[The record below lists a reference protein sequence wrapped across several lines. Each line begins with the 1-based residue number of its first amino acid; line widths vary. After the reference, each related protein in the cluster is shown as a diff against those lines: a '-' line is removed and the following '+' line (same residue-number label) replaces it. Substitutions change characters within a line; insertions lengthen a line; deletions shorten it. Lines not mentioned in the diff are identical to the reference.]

1 VYKNFTDRARKVM
14 QLANRE
20 ARHFNH
26 EYIGTEHILLGL
38 VLEGAG
44 VAANVLKN
52 LDIDTSKIRREVEK
66 VVQHGTGGEQVV
78 TGRLP
83 HTPWAKKVLDFSVE
97 ESRNLNHNY
106 VGTEHILLGL
116 LREGQGVAAQVLT
129 NVGLKLEEVREEVLN
144 LLGHN
149 LPNENSSKLNQPS
162 SLPSDPRTQELDEE
176 INRLNLEKE
185 NAIADQDFNKAAE
198 LRDRVIELK
207 RHRAKIILAVAYKIP
222 KELQPATTEIYP
234 VSDLTSA
241 DLNAPPQQPT
251 GDGGISLDIQ
261 FLSAENPLSSPQTE
275 EPYPRFTDR
284 SRKAMQLANQEA
296 QRLNHE
302 YIGTE
307 HILLGLVKEGMG
319 VAANVL
325 KNLDIDLP
333 KIRLEVEKIVQ
344 HGPDG
349 EQVVMGRLPHTPRA
363 KKVIA
368 YSVEEARNLNHN
380 YVGTEHLLLGLL
392 REHEGVAA
400 QVLLNLGVKLEDL
413 REGII
418 NLLGRTTA
426 PVVMNRKE
434 KLEHIHKEYLKL
446 SKPAREQ
453 AGTDSSQ
460 SITVDAS
467 SHSPALPDAAPA
479 AFESLTVHQI
489 ALIHERIRFLNEQ
502 KETCVATQDFV
513 QASQFRAEAEAL
525 KRLFDL
531 YSWFQSQF

>member
-1 VYKNFTDRARKVM
+1 MYEQFTVRARKVM
-14 QLANRE
+14 QLANQE
-20 ARHFNH
+20 AQRLKN

-38 VLEGAG
+38 VQEGSG
-44 VAANVLKN
+44 VAANVIKN
-52 LDIDTSKIRREVEK
+52 LDIDLRKIRSDVEK
-66 VVQHGTGGEQVV
+66 IIQPSATKPQAT

-83 HTPWAKKVLDFSVE
+83 HTPRAKKVIDYAYE
-97 ESRNLNHNY
+97 EARGLNHNY

-116 LREGQGVAAQVLT
+116 LREGEGLAALVLT
-129 NVGLKLEEVREEVLN
+129 NLGLKLEGVREELLN

-149 LPNENSSKLNQPS
+149 LPNVNLPKKTEPS
-162 SLPSDPRTQELDEE
+162 SPPGDPRTQELDEE
-176 INRLNLEKE
+176 INRLNAEKE
-185 NAIADQDFNKAAE
+185 DAIAEQDFNKAAE
-198 LRDRVIELK
+198 LRDRVFALI
-207 RHRAKIILAVAYKIP
+207 RRRAEILTAAHKIP
-222 KELQPATTEIYP
+222 KELKPGTTETYP

-241 DLNAPPQQPT
+241 DLNALSQQPT

-261 FLSAENPLSSPQTE
+261 VLSTDNPLSSPQTE

-284 SRKAMQLANQEA
+284 SRKTMQLANQEA

-307 HILLGLVKEGMG
+307 HILLGLVKEGSG

-325 KNLDIDLP
+325 KNLDIDLR

-344 HGPDG
+344 HGPG
-349 EQVVMGRLPHTPRA
+349 EEQVVLGRLPHTPRA

-400 QVLLNLGVKLEDL
+400 QVLLNLGLKLEEL

-418 NLLGRTTA
+418 NFLG
-426 PVVMNRKE
+426 PSIEPEKKNLKD
-434 KLEHIHKEYLKL
+434 KLEHIHNEALKL
-446 SKPAREQ
+446 LKPATKQ
-453 AGTDSSQ
+453 ADPEGTQ
-460 SITVDAS
+460 PLTVDAS
-467 SHSPALPDAAPA
+467 SHSAALPDAAPA
-479 AFESLTVHQI
+479 TFESLTVHQI
-489 ALIHERIRFLNEQ
+489 ELLHERIRFLNEQ
-502 KETCVATQDFV
+502 KETSVAAQDFV
-513 QASQFRAEAEAL
+513 QAGQFRAEAEAL

-531 YSWFQSQF
+531 YSWFQSQC